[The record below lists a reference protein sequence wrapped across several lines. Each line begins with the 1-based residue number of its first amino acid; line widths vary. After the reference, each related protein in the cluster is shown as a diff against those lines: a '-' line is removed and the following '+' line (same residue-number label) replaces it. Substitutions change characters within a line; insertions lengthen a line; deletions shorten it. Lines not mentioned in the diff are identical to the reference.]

1 MPLKHLKRFLEIYSS
16 FAKHRCYFML
26 EKTPYHRPARI
37 LGKIIAPKAAPNS
50 YIMSNGQRLTAS
62 LQNLG
67 PAFIKLGQSLSVR
80 PDIVGDEIADEL
92 RNLQDRLPPFP
103 TQVAKDIIEKELGMK
118 VSEIFRTFDEQP
130 VAAASISQVHFARS
144 MNGEELAVK
153 ILRPNIEARFFK
165 DINLLFWIANIV
177 NKRFPR
183 YRRLKLKEAVDIVA
197 ETSRIEMDLMFEA
210 AAANELEE
218 NFKGDDDIRIP
229 KIYWQNSSPK
239 VLVLER
245 FTGIRIDEI
254 KKLTDAGHNV
264 DDILRKSANIFL
276 KQTLRDGYFHADMH
290 PGNVLVNKDG
300 KICVFDF
307 GIMGRIDRK
316 TRIFMAEMLLAFLN
330 RDYKKVSDI
339 HFEAGY
345 IPANQSRDLF
355 AQACRAIG
363 EPIFDLPQ
371 NQISI
376 ARLLQQLFRI
386 TEQFEMET
394 QPQLLLLQKTMMMAE
409 GIARKLNPQINFW
422 ELTRELIEDWG
433 RDNLGPKARL
443 EEAADIA
450 KQTFY
455 NFAEAVKNLNKVITP
470 EGLVLANQSKYIFGG
485 KNSFWKGFISAI
497 LLSIIAILLIINFI
511 PK

>member
-1 MPLKHLKRFLEIYSS
+1 MQIKHIKRFLEIYSS
-16 FAKHRCYFML
+16 FAKYRCYFML
-26 EKTPYHRPARI
+26 EKTPYYRPARI
-37 LGKIIAPKAAPNS
+37 LGKIIAPRAAQNS

-62 LQNLG
+62 LQDLG

-80 PDIVGDEIADEL
+80 PDIVGDDIADEL

-103 TQVAKDIIEKELGMK
+103 TAVAKDIIEKELGMK

-130 VAAASISQVHFARS
+130 IAAASISQVHFARS

-165 DINLLFWIANIV
+165 DINLLYLIADLV

-183 YRRLKLKEAVDIVA
+183 YRRLKLREAVDIVA
-197 ETSRIEMDLMFEA
+197 ETSHIEMDFLYEA

-218 NFKGDDDIRIP
+218 NFKDDEDIRVP
-229 KIYWQNSSPK
+229 KIYWQHTTSK

-245 FTGIRIDEI
+245 FNGIRIDEI
-254 KKLTDAGHNV
+254 KKLSEAGHNV
-264 DDILRKSANIFL
+264 DEVLRKSANIFL

-290 PGNVLVNKDG
+290 PGNVLINKEG

-330 RDYKKVSDI
+330 RDYKKVSDV

-376 ARLLQQLFRI
+376 ATLLQKLFKI

-433 RDNLGPKARL
+433 KDNLGAKARL

-450 KQTFY
+450 KQTFL
-455 NFAEAVKNLNKVITP
+455 NLADAIKNLNKVITP
-470 EGLVLANQSKYIFGG
+470 QGLVLASQPKNISSN

-497 LLSIIAILLIINFI
+497 LLSIIAVLIIINL
-511 PK
+511 K